1 MGGFK
6 AGDGVVRSK
15 RITRTVVK
23 APGENTA
30 QALDV
35 EALLNS
41 GPSQPGCEDAS
52 GPLASS
58 ERGFNSQWVQRERS

>member
-1 MGGFK
+1 MAGGFK

-15 RITRTVVK
+15 RITQTVVK

-35 EALLNS
+35 EALLNL
-41 GPSQPGCEDAS
+41 GPSQPGCE
-52 GPLASS
+52 
-58 ERGFNSQWVQRERS
+58 